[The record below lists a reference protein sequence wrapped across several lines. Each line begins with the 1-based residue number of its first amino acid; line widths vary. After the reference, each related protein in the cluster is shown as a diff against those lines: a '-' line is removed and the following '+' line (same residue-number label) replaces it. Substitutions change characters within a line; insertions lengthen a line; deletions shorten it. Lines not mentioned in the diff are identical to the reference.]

1 MDQFKITETNK
12 QFGKYE
18 IMKKINIIVLL
29 IGVFGFLS
37 SSAADTAPGLT
48 FEITAAGSGSSAA
61 LGQRATLH
69 YVGKLEDGSVFDSSR
84 DRGEPFSFT
93 LGAGQVIQG
102 WEQGVLGMQIGE
114 IRILNIPPE
123 LGYGESGAGR
133 TIPPNAKLIFEVELL
148 ALDNPPKLEQAS
160 VIEFQEAQ
168 KKGHLI
174 IDIRRSEEWVETGII
189 QGAETITAF
198 TKSGAL
204 HPDFQKK
211 FFPLIDDEDTPVYL
225 YCRTGNRTGTLGN
238 ALVNQ
243 VGLRKVLHLSTG
255 IVGWKKDGL
264 LTVPYKSD

>member
-1 MDQFKITETNK
+1 
-12 QFGKYE
+12 
-18 IMKKINIIVLL
+18 MKKINIIVLL
-29 IGVFGFLS
+29 LGIFGFHS
-37 SSAADTAPGLT
+37 SSVADTSPGLT
-48 FEITAAGSGSSAA
+48 FEVTSTGSGATAA

-69 YVGKLEDGSVFDSSR
+69 YIGKLEDGSVFDSSR

-102 WEQGVLGMQIGE
+102 WEQGILGMQIGE
-114 IRILNIPPE
+114 TRILNIPPE
-123 LGYGESGAGR
+123 LGYGEAGAGR

-160 VIEFQEAQ
+160 VVDFQEAQ

-174 IDIRRSEEWVETGII
+174 IDIRRAEEWAETGII
-189 QGAETITAF
+189 EGAETITAF
-198 TKSGAL
+198 TKNGAL

-243 VGLRKVLHLSTG
+243 VGLRKVLHLTTG
-255 IVGWKKDGL
+255 IVGWKKKGL